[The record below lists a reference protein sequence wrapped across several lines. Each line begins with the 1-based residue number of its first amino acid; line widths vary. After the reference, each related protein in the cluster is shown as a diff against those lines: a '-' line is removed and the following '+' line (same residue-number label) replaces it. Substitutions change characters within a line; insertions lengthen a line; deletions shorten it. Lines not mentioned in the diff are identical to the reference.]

1 MASTILH
8 FYNPDTFPIID
19 QRAYRELRSEEMPQ
33 NIKKEKVFDIYY
45 ERLTEM
51 LYTPSLTLGERLQNG
66 LKHSISGTPFFKRI
80 F

>member
-33 NIKKEKVFDIYY
+33 NIGRF
-45 ERLTEM
+45 
-51 LYTPSLTLGERLQNG
+51 
-66 LKHSISGTPFFKRI
+66 
-80 F
+80 